1 MRGQRRERKVR
12 LVALLG
18 GCCHYCGYDDCLG
31 ALEFHHVDPSKKRFN
46 IGGHALKAMSWDD
59 LVKEAK
65 KCLVVCSRCHREIH
79 WSPDVE

>member
-1 MRGQRRERKVR
+1 MRGVRRSNKKR

-18 GCCHYCGYDDCLG
+18 GCCHYCGYDTCLG

-46 IGGHALKAMSWDD
+46 IGGKALKVLPFDE

-65 KCLVVCSRCHREIH
+65 KCVLACSRCHREVH
-79 WSPDVE
+79 WEPELD